1 MESTIPAGTCLI
13 LASAS
18 PRRRALLAQLGIACR
33 VQAARVDE
41 SRRPGERA
49 GAHALRLAEDKAWA
63 VWQGGDMDLPVLAAD
78 TVVEVDGEL
87 LTKPADRAAGL
98 EMLAQLSGRRHRVH
112 TGVCLLVAGRC
123 RRRLSVSTVWF
134 RRLAPAEMAAY
145 WATGEPRDKAGG
157 YAIQGRAA
165 AFIRRLEGS
174 YSGVMGLP
182 LHETAE
188 LLREAGIEL
197 FA

>member
-1 MESTIPAGTCLI
+1 MEHVDPACPRLV

-33 VQAARVDE
+33 VQAACVDE
-41 SRRPGERA
+41 TAHPGESA
-49 GAHALRLAEDKAWA
+49 GAHALRLAGDKARA
-63 VWQGGDMDLPVLAAD
+63 VGEDGSMGLPVLAAD
-78 TVVEVDGEL
+78 TVVEVDGRL
-87 LTKPADRAAGL
+87 LHKPADRAAGL
-98 EMLAQLSGRRHRVH
+98 AMLALLSGRIHRVH
-112 TGVCLLVAGRC
+112 TGVCLLAGGRL
-123 RRRLSVSTVWF
+123 RSRLSVSTVWF
-134 RRLAPAEMAAY
+134 RRLSADEMRAY
-145 WATGEPRDKAGG
+145 WDTGEPRDKAGG
-157 YAIQGRAA
+157 YAVQGRGA

-182 LHETAE
+182 LYETAE